1 MAGDA
6 EPFTVQAMRSTLS
19 RGFTLI
25 EQLAVITAVGAASV
39 TAVPALLSVRDDA
52 SSATLSTLASTL
64 SVTLQLNLAACQV
77 TGQQAVAD
85 KCLPVQ
91 DCQQVAQLLN
101 GGLPAGYAVLP
112 QALGDGAPGAN
123 GVAGQ
128 CTLQQASSGAS
139 QHFVGV
145 SAGH

>member
-1 MAGDA
+1 
-6 EPFTVQAMRSTLS
+6 MRSSLS

-39 TAVPALLSVRDDA
+39 TAVPAMLSVRDDA
-52 SSATLSTLASTL
+52 ASATLSTLASTL
-64 SVTLQLNLAACQV
+64 AVTLQVNLAACQV
-77 TGQQAVAD
+77 TGQQAVSG

-91 DCQQVAQLLN
+91 DCQQVVELLN
-101 GGLPAGYAVLP
+101 GGLPAGYSVLP

-123 GVAGQ
+123 GVAGACVLRQ
-128 CTLQQASSGAS
+128 SSSGAT
-139 QHFVGV
+139 QAFAGV